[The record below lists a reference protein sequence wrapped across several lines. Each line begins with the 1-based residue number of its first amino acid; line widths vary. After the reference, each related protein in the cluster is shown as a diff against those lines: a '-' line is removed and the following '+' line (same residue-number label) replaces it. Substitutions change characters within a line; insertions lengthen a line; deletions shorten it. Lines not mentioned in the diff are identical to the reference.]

1 VIARDEPGLALRTE
15 ITMPTKRKQF
25 CCGSIQAGF
34 SLVELLIV
42 VAIMMVTA
50 AIAVPK
56 VSDILNGLRLR
67 GAAQQLSELYQQARM
82 KAVQD
87 DSYYEVLISA
97 DNRQVYVDI
106 AGNGTPSNLVLPL
119 PPAMSL
125 NNAGVPP
132 GLDQKTLGFDP
143 VVAETSVMFDRDGT
157 NRPGLAWSSRG
168 LPCQRSSATSLCQAG
183 VGWLQ
188 YLQLQEGAQVAYAAV
203 SVSPAGRV
211 KVWKYQ
217 GGAWR

>member
-1 VIARDEPGLALRTE
+1 MSLAWPSGQK
-15 ITMPTKRKQF
+15 IMPTKRKQS
-25 CCGSIQAGF
+25 CCGSIEAGF
-34 SLVELLIV
+34 SLIELLIV

-50 AIAVPK
+50 AIAIPRF
-56 VSDILNGLRLR
+56 SEILIGIKPER
-67 GAAQQLSELYQQARM
+67 AAQQLSEIYQETRM

-87 DSYYEVLISA
+87 DSYYEVLLSA
-97 DNRQVYVDI
+97 DGRQAYVDS
-106 AGNGTPSNLVLPL
+106 AGNGTAGNLVLYL

-125 NNAGVPP
+125 SNAGVPT
-132 GLDQKTLGFDP
+132 GLDKKTLGFDP
-143 VVAETSVMFDRDGT
+143 VLVEGSVMFDRDGA

-168 LPCQRSSATSLCQAG
+168 LPCQRSSATSLCQTG
-183 VGWLQ
+183 IGWLQ

-217 GGAWR
+217 GGVWR